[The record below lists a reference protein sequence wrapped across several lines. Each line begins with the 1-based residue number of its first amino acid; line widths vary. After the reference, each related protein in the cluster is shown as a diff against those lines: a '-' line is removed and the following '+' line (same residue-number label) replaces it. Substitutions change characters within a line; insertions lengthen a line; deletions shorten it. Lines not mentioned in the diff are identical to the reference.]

1 LGAGAVSQNS
11 SSENK
16 TMYID
21 DSQFSEREKEVTG
34 LLLQGKSN
42 KQIALALGISAS
54 TVEYH
59 LKNVYK
65 KLQVNSRTEAV
76 LRLGKSIGNDTSGEL
91 GKSTVEIN
99 GEPADNGGKSISTR
113 RIPMNKMFYI
123 IGGGLLTTA
132 LVIIIGLANM
142 PTQNANNVPMTQASV
157 TPMAVTPTIISSST
171 PLHTEQLPTNWQEAT
186 YTNTLD
192 SSNVT
197 LALKWFYVDSTRVS
211 MKFLVSGFP
220 IPDGY
225 APIRIIKDVS
235 LHTPNG
241 GLINPDYDSIGG
253 GGGGNGGES
262 NTNSVKNIFDEIIF
276 FPIKNGELIT
286 SQEESYIFDVTVGG
300 VPIYN
305 GEGNIAGETLP
316 STTFHFEAKPS
327 FVGSLTFVTE
337 KAANIGDKVVTL
349 KGAEINPTFS
359 VITFCVFSPDKQQWI
374 PNVSLLYKGIV
385 FNPSGF
391 VVTNG
396 IGKTALSEEVC
407 YRLEYALQF
416 DVTDDPKQSIAILVN
431 KLVKDQPE
439 RLPNELISSAFQ
451 KLSAKGIEFS
461 YVFKEHGASIEI
473 TKKPAELTETEVS
486 TMIQNALTEEALT
499 SGVLIFDLK

>member
-1 LGAGAVSQNS
+1 
-11 SSENK
+11 
-16 TMYID
+16 MYID
-21 DSQFSEREKEVTG
+21 DSQFSEREKEVIG

-42 KQIALALGISAS
+42 KQIALSLGISAS
-54 TVEYH
+54 TIEYH

-76 LRLGKSIGNDTSGEL
+76 LRLGKSIGNDTSGKL
-91 GKSTVEIN
+91 GKSIVEIN
-99 GEPADNGGKSISTR
+99 GEPTDNGGKSISTR

-123 IGGGLLTTA
+123 IGGGLLTTT
-132 LVIIIGLANM
+132 LVVVLWLTNIPAQNAEVM
-142 PTQNANNVPMTQASV
+142 PTAQASV
-157 TPMAVTPTIISSST
+157 TPMAVTPITVSSST

-192 SSNVT
+192 SSDVT
-197 LALKWFYVDSTRVS
+197 LVLKWFYIDSTRMS
-211 MKFLVSGFP
+211 MEFSVSGFP

-241 GLINPDYDSIGG
+241 GLINPDYDNIGG
-253 GGGGNGGES
+253 GGGGSGGDS
-262 NTNSVKNIFDEIIF
+262 NTNGVKNIFNDIVF

-286 SQEESYIFDVTVGG
+286 SQEESYIFDVIVGG
-300 VPIYN
+300 VPVYD
-305 GEGNIAGETLP
+305 GEGNVADETLP

-349 KGAEINPTFS
+349 KGAEINPAFS

-374 PNVSLLYKGIV
+374 PNVSLLYKGVV

-391 VVTNG
+391 AVTN
-396 IGKTALSEEVC
+396 GKTALIQVNRSC
-407 YRLEYALQF
+407 L
-416 DVTDDPKQSIAILVN
+416 TDS
-431 KLVKDQPE
+431 
-439 RLPNELISSAFQ
+439 
-451 KLSAKGIEFS
+451 
-461 YVFKEHGASIEI
+461 
-473 TKKPAELTETEVS
+473 PAV
-486 TMIQNALTEEALT
+486 
-499 SGVLIFDLK
+499 

>member
-1 LGAGAVSQNS
+1 
-11 SSENK
+11 
-16 TMYID
+16 MYID
-21 DSQFSEREKEVTG
+21 DSQFSEREKEVIG

-42 KQIALALGISAS
+42 KQIALSLGISAS

-91 GKSTVEIN
+91 GKSIVEIN
-99 GEPADNGGKSISTR
+99 GEPTDNSGKSISTR

-123 IGGGLLTTA
+123 IGSVLLITIA
-132 LVIIIGLANM
+132 LVAITRFANANI
-142 PTQNANNVPMTQASV
+142 PVQNADVVPMTQASV
-157 TPMAVTPTIISSST
+157 MPTITTPTTISSSLLL
-171 PLHTEQLPTNWQEAT
+171 PTEQVLTNWQEAT
-186 YTNTLD
+186 YTNTLN
-192 SSNVT
+192 SSDIT
-197 LALKWFYVDSTRVS
+197 ITLKWFYIDSTRVS
-211 MKFLVSGFP
+211 MDFSVSGFI

-225 APIRIIKDVS
+225 VPLYRIVNNVS
-235 LHTPNG
+235 LRTSNG
-241 GLINPDYDSIGG
+241 DLITPDYDSIEWGAVRS
-253 GGGGNGGES
+253 NSES
-262 NTNSVKNIFDEIIF
+262 NATGPKNIFDETVF
-276 FPIKNGELIT
+276 FPIKNRELAI
-286 SQEESYIFDVTVGG
+286 SQEDSYIFDVTMGG
-300 VPIYN
+300 VPIYDN
-305 GEGNIAGETLP
+305 EGNATNEMLP

-337 KAANIGDKVVTL
+337 KAANISDKVVTL
-349 KGAEINPTFS
+349 KGAEINPAFS

-374 PNVSLLYKGIV
+374 PNVSLLYKGVV

-391 VVTNG
+391 VVTN
-396 IGKTALSEEVC
+396 GKTALSEEVC
-407 YRLEYALQF
+407 YRLEYDLQF
-416 DVTDDPKQSIAILVN
+416 DITNDPKQSIAIWVN
-431 KLVKDQPE
+431 KLTKDQPE

-461 YVFKEHGASIEI
+461 YVVGNHGSSIEI
-473 TKKPAELTETEVS
+473 TKKPAELTEDEVS

>member
-1 LGAGAVSQNS
+1 
-11 SSENK
+11 
-16 TMYID
+16 MYID
-21 DSQFSEREKEVTG
+21 DSQFSEREKEVIG

-42 KQIALALGISAS
+42 KQIALSLGISAS
-54 TVEYH
+54 TIEYH

-91 GKSTVEIN
+91 GKSIVEIN
-99 GEPADNGGKSISTR
+99 GEPTDNGGKSISTR
-113 RIPMNKMFYI
+113 RISMNKMFYI
-123 IGGGLLTTA
+123 IGGGLLTTT
-132 LVIIIGLANM
+132 LVVILWLTNIPAQNAEVM
-142 PTQNANNVPMTQASV
+142 PTAQASV
-157 TPMAVTPTIISSST
+157 MPMAVTPTTISSST
-171 PLHTEQLPTNWQEAT
+171 PFLTEQLPTDWQEVT
-186 YTNTLD
+186 YTNMLD

-197 LALKWFYVDSTRVS
+197 LTLKWFYIDSTRVS
-211 MKFLVSGFP
+211 MEFLVSGFP

-225 APIRIIKDVS
+225 APIRIVKDVS

-241 GLINPDYDSIGG
+241 DLINPDYDSIGG
-253 GGGGNGGES
+253 GGGGSGGES
-262 NTNSVKNIFDEIIF
+262 NTNGVKNIFDEIVF
-276 FPIKNGELIT
+276 FPTKNGELIT
-286 SQEESYIFDVTVGG
+286 SQEESYIFDITVGG
-300 VPIYN
+300 VPIYDE
-305 GEGNIAGETLP
+305 EGNVAGETLP

-349 KGAEINPTFS
+349 KGAEINPAFS

-374 PNVSLLYKGIV
+374 PNVSLLYKGIA

-391 VVTNG
+391 AVTNG
-396 IGKTALSEEVC
+396 KTVLLSEEVC
-407 YRLEYALQF
+407 YRLGYDLQF
-416 DVTDDPKQSIAILVN
+416 DITDDPKQSIAIWVN
-431 KLVKDQPE
+431 KLTKDQPE

-461 YVFKEHGASIEI
+461 YVVGDHGSSIEI
-473 TKKPAELTETEVS
+473 TKKPAELTEDEVS
-486 TMIQNALTEEALT
+486 TIIQNALTENALT